1 MLEYQCIDKEVY
13 NMNTDKIYAQNI
25 ASEYAPKDDSKIV
38 ALKKLDKKAKLPAEI
53 FTYSFGIIGAL
64 VLGVGMCLSMKII
77 GDQSTLMEILGIII
91 GLIGIVMVGVNYPI
105 YKKMLE
111 NGKKKYAYDI
121 IRLAK
126 EISEEE

>member
-1 MLEYQCIDKEVY
+1 
-13 NMNTDKIYAQNI
+13 MNTDKIYAQNI

-38 ALKKLDKKAKLPAEI
+38 ALNKLDRKAKLPAEI

-77 GDQSTLMEILGIII
+77 GNQTTLMVILGIII
-91 GLIGIVMVGVNYPI
+91 GIIGIVMVSINYPI

-111 NGKKKYAYDI
+111 NNKKKYAYDI
-121 IRLAK
+121 VRLAK
-126 EISEEE
+126 EITEE

>member
-1 MLEYQCIDKEVY
+1 
-13 NMNTDKIYAQNI
+13 MNTDKIYAQNI

-38 ALKKLDKKAKLPAEI
+38 ALKQLDRKAKLPAEI

-77 GDQSTLMEILGIII
+77 GNQTTLMVILGIII
-91 GLIGIVMVGVNYPI
+91 GIIGIVMVSINYPI

-111 NGKKKYAYDI
+111 NNKKKYAYDI
-121 IRLAK
+121 VRLAK
-126 EISEEE
+126 EITEE

>member
-1 MLEYQCIDKEVY
+1 
-13 NMNTDKIYAQNI
+13 MNTDKIYAQNI

-38 ALKKLDKKAKLPAEI
+38 ALKKLDRKAKLPAEI

-77 GDQSTLMEILGIII
+77 GNQTTLMVILGIII
-91 GLIGIVMVGVNYPI
+91 GIIGIVMVSINYHI

-111 NGKKKYAYDI
+111 NNKKKYAYDI
-121 IRLAK
+121 VRLAK
-126 EISEEE
+126 EITEE

>member
-1 MLEYQCIDKEVY
+1 MD
-13 NMNTDKIYAQNI
+13 TDKIYAQNI

-38 ALKKLDKKAKLPAEI
+38 ALKKLDRKAKLPAEI

-77 GDQSTLMEILGIII
+77 GNQTTLMVILGIII
-91 GLIGIVMVGVNYPI
+91 GIIGIVMVSINYPI

-111 NGKKKYAYDI
+111 NNKKKYAYDI
-121 IRLAK
+121 VRLAK
-126 EISEEE
+126 EITEE

>member
-1 MLEYQCIDKEVY
+1 
-13 NMNTDKIYAQNI
+13 MNTDKIYAQNI

-38 ALKKLDKKAKLPAEI
+38 ALKKLDRKAKLPAEI

-77 GDQSTLMEILGIII
+77 GNQTTLMVILGIII
-91 GLIGIVMVGVNYPI
+91 GIIGIVMVSINYPI

-111 NGKKKYAYDI
+111 NTI
-121 IRLAK
+121 ISICNKIK
-126 EISEEE
+126 EQEYE

>member
-1 MLEYQCIDKEVY
+1 
-13 NMNTDKIYAQNI
+13 MNTDKIYAQNI

-38 ALKKLDKKAKLPAEI
+38 ALKKLDRKAKLPAEI

-77 GDQSTLMEILGIII
+77 CNQTTLMVILGIII
-91 GLIGIVMVGVNYPI
+91 GIIGIVMVSINYPI

-111 NGKKKYAYDI
+111 NNKKKYAYDI
-121 IRLAK
+121 VRLAK
-126 EISEEE
+126 EITEE

>member
-1 MLEYQCIDKEVY
+1 
-13 NMNTDKIYAQNI
+13 MNTDKIYAQNI

-38 ALKKLDKKAKLPAEI
+38 ALKKLDRKAKLPAEI

-77 GDQSTLMEILGIII
+77 GNQTTLMVILGIII
-91 GLIGIVMVGVNYPI
+91 GIIVIVMVSINYPI

-111 NGKKKYAYDI
+111 NNKKKYAYDI
-121 IRLAK
+121 VRLAK
-126 EISEEE
+126 EITEE